1 MGANNSQENKPS
13 ITESYQLLSTEDDP
27 RFGEIQIYR
36 DTQNS
41 EIYWI
46 KEINMEDEKSLKFY
60 EGYIQ
65 NLMEH
70 RRKTGKNTEFI
81 GGEAEDFFIT
91 KNVEIFGGN
100 SGGLCGA
107 CNMGKGLRV
116 IMEFYERDLEGEVMR
131 RAEDLVR
138 IYLFFLLTNFGQDY
152 FPEAEIWYILEA
164 IMTVEKYMLQKMRV
178 HGDIRTSAIFIS
190 EEGIFSLKLP
200 LNSNILLGVA
210 KFIDTNLTGYKKN
223 AYIKTMLGMSKC
235 PLAPEQ
241 LSSLSK
247 KESNPKHESQSTES
261 WSIGIVLLT
270 MATLSSDEVIYN
282 WRDKSI
288 DKRGYAHLMNQVH
301 QRYSPLFNELVKK
314 CLDFDPHNRPKLS
327 DILGYL
333 GRRKSEK

>member
-1 MGANNSQENKPS
+1 
-13 ITESYQLLSTEDDP
+13 
-27 RFGEIQIYR
+27 
-36 DTQNS
+36 
-41 EIYWI
+41 
-46 KEINMEDEKSLKFY
+46 
-60 EGYIQ
+60 
-65 NLMEH
+65 
-70 RRKTGKNTEFI
+70 
-81 GGEAEDFFIT
+81 
-91 KNVEIFGGN
+91 
-100 SGGLCGA
+100 
-107 CNMGKGLRV
+107 
-116 IMEFYERDLEGEVMR
+116 
-131 RAEDLVR
+131 
-138 IYLFFLLTNFGQDY
+138 
-152 FPEAEIWYILEA
+152 
-164 IMTVEKYMLQKMRV
+164 MRV